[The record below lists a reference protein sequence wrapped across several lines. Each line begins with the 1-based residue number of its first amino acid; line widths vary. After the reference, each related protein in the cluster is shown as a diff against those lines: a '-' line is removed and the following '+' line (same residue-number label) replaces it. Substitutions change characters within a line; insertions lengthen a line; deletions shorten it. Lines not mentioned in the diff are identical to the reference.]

1 MSSAVVN
8 RPDYGID
15 SPATV
20 KNMFW
25 RGGWTLAFALALFF
39 MNRLE
44 YPGPAARLLIAVG
57 GIGAA
62 FLAAGFYMIWW
73 SRVAKLQVRDRILD
87 SLQLRGDE
95 RVLDVGSGTGLM
107 LVGAAKR
114 LKSGR
119 ATGVDF
125 SGAVDAA
132 KRNARL
138 EGVADKIRVDL
149 GKDAKLVYPDGHY
162 DAVVSVLALHQIGEA
177 DERAQLVR
185 EMFRVL
191 KTGGRLAI
199 FDLFRTGEY
208 ADVLQKTDAT
218 KVELLPVRVLWRLP
232 ARTVVATK

>member
-1 MSSAVVN
+1 
-8 RPDYGID
+8 
-15 SPATV
+15 
-20 KNMFW
+20 MFW

-39 MNRLE
+39 MNRIE

-57 GIGAA
+57 GIGVA

-132 KRNARL
+132 KQNAKL
-138 EGVADKIRVDL
+138 EGVADKIRVDP
-149 GKDAKLVYPDGHY
+149 GKDGKLVYPDQHY
-162 DAVVSVLALHQIGEA
+162 DAVVSVLALRQVGDA

-199 FDLFRTGEY
+199 FDLLRTGEY
-208 ADVLQKTDAT
+208 ADLLRDTGAA
-218 KVELLPVRVLWRLP
+218 KVELSPVPVLWRFP
-232 ARTVVATK
+232 AHTVIATK